1 MVADFKSVSITWDAQ
16 SSTGCSQS
24 VSYQGEVIQ
33 LDTNELILFI
43 NTTANSYTISNLYQ
57 NSQYLISLRAVNDL
71 GVSSSVNTTIQTKAI
86 GNYIMFC

>member
-43 NTTANSYTISNLYQ
+43 NTTANSDTVSNLYQ

-71 GVSSSVNTTIQTKAI
+71 GISSSVNTTI
-86 GNYIMFC
+86 